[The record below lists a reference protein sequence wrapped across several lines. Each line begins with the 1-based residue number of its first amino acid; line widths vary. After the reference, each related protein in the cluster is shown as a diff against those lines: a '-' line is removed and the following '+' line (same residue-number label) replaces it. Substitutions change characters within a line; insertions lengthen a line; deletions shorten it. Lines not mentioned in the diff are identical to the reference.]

1 MVWGRPLTGLIFVS
15 AITLVVA
22 NFLDLQSISTI
33 ASAGLLLI
41 FAMVNLSNILL
52 AGETGSS
59 KCLSALGLVM
69 CMAALLAICVQV
81 YLNPAT
87 RFQLW
92 VLAAM
97 LGLSFGSEVLYQ
109 VLKRRSGN
117 R

>member
-1 MVWGRPLTGLIFVS
+1 MDRSIRTPEKGKKFGYVS
-15 AITLVVA
+15 TV
-22 NFLDLQSISTI
+22 SIGI
-33 ASAGLLLI
+33 G
-41 FAMVNLSNILL
+41 
-52 AGETGSS
+52 G
-59 KCLSALGLVM
+59 
-69 CMAALLAICVQV
+69 MAALLAICVQV

-97 LGLSFGSEVLYQ
+97 LGLSLGSEVLYQ